1 MNETT
6 LAQMLKR
13 IKKKTPNTKAQNGA
27 APHKK
32 HAA

>member
-13 IKKKTPNTKAQNGA
+13 IKKKTPSKAPNGA
-27 APHKK
+27 TTHK
-32 HAA
+32 